1 MVGEVRVYSYPGK
14 KMYMVKDGTYRSS
27 SDIKNTWYTCK
38 LHHPDAAEV
47 ELIRADVAGGMT
59 IRAAMAKYAIGS
71 YARYHALMKKVPAAG
86 AAGAAEGV
94 IEGIANEGAATA

>member
-1 MVGEVRVYSYPGK
+1 
-14 KMYMVKDGTYRSS
+14 MYK
-27 SDIKNTWYTCK
+27 CK

-47 ELIRADVAGGMT
+47 DLIRADVAGGMT

-71 YARYHALMKKVPAAG
+71 YARYHALMKKFP